1 MTYSVAWFSGPM
13 VVPPASGEA
22 MTKSRVYDD
31 ITVYR
36 STYRYLRWA
45 MVAALVALF
54 VSVLIQSSLAGC
66 WLGSV
71 SAYYYT
77 PARAVFVGSLIA
89 FGAALIAYKGRTP
102 EEDVALDLSGFLA
115 IVVAIVPTVPDD
127 LCAAAGFAL
136 SSDEIAAAVV
146 NNVWSLVITS
156 VVAAVVLAVR
166 WLVTRRRAAELAPAG
181 SGSDG
186 RVRASRI
193 RAGIMA
199 VAGLALLV
207 GELWYFLT
215 RPETFIEVSHGIAAI
230 TMVFGLVLVMALNA
244 ALVEHTR
251 RFRVTYYALAGLLVA
266 LVAGVLVAHTQRWI
280 LILELVVFAVFV
292 AYWILQSIEL
302 WDGAAGH
309 QQSEPTT
316 AGRGPTA
323 GPPLAPGVAGGSS
336 AVPEPAEHLHEPVLG
351 ALLVHPEPAE
361 HAGTVLELQ

>member
-1 MTYSVAWFSGPM
+1 
-13 VVPPASGEA
+13 

-31 ITVYR
+31 ITVDR

-54 VSVLIQSSLAGC
+54 LSVLIQSSVAGC

-89 FGAALIAYKGRTP
+89 FGAALIAYQGRTP
-102 EEDVALDLSGFLA
+102 EEDVALNLSGFLA

-127 LCAAAGFAL
+127 LCPAAGFAL

-156 VVAAVVLAVR
+156 VVAAMVLTVR
-166 WLVTRRRAAELAPAG
+166 RLVTRRRAAELAPAVAD
-181 SGSDG
+181 SDG

-215 RPETFIEVSHGIAAI
+215 RPETFIAVSHGIAAI
-230 TMVFGLVLVMALNA
+230 TMVLGLMLVMALNA
-244 ALVEHTR
+244 ALVDHTR
-251 RFRVTYYALAGLLVA
+251 RFRFTYYALAGLLVA

-302 WDGAAGH
+302 WDGSAADRRPGH
-309 QQSEPTT
+309 KP
-316 AGRGPTA
+316 AGSGPDA
-323 GPPLAPGVAGGSS
+323 GSSLAAGVAGGSS
-336 AVPEPAEHLHEPVLG
+336 PVPEPAEHLDEPVLG
-351 ALLVHPEPAE
+351 ALLVRPEPAE